1 VKIDAHGF
9 IELIMLPRGAAR
21 PIPEAVADLIREHG
35 DDAAKVA
42 MARVREHNPPCPTDA
57 QLAMSW
63 YWVNVAQACT
73 RLLNAKP
80 TTLN

>member
-1 VKIDAHGF
+1 MRIDERGF
-9 IELIMLPRGAAR
+9 IEPIMLPRGAAR

-42 MARVREHNPPCPTDA
+42 AKRAGEHLPPNPTDE

-63 YWVNVAQACT
+63 YWMNVSIACA
-73 RLLNAKP
+73 RLLNAQP
-80 TTLN
+80 TTIN